1 MDLDQALER
10 YLRHHRASNSS
21 LKTLE
26 YHTYAQRSLR
36 TFLAQ
41 CGHPTTIEELHID
54 HVREWITHRQDK
66 GYAQKTIAT
75 QTRAIKAFTHWLAEE
90 EWLPKDPL
98 ARLKVPRVDIKAKER
113 LTPEEVEK
121 LLGTCDRKALTGARD
136 IAIMVLLFSTAVR
149 AEELCGLRVED
160 IDWKQGMLLV
170 RRGKGGKFRTV
181 PLGVMADK
189 AVDKYLEHPR
199 RKKQCSE
206 FVFLNDEGEALT
218 YYALRHMLKRRG
230 EKVGIHANPHKWRHT
245 AAVQYL
251 RNGGRLE
258 HLKALLGHTDF
269 AITLHYAQVAG
280 VDLTEAHDKADPAR
294 SLKVRV

>member
-21 LKTLE
+21 PKTLE
-26 YHTYAQRSLR
+26 WHRQAQLSLR
-36 TFLAQ
+36 RFLNQ
-41 CGHPTTIEELHID
+41 RGYSTNTEDLHID
-54 HVREWITHRQDK
+54 TVREWITHRQDG
-66 GYAQKTIAT
+66 GYAQKTVAT

-98 ARLKVPRVDIKAKER
+98 ARLKVPRVDIQAKPR
-113 LTPEEVEK
+113 FTPEEVEA
-121 LLGTCDRKALTGARD
+121 LLRTCDRKALTGARD

-160 IDWKQGMLLV
+160 IDWKQGTILV

-181 PLGVMADK
+181 PLGVLADK
-189 AVDKYLEHPR
+189 AVDKYLEHPQ
-199 RKKQCSE
+199 RKKRRSDY
-206 FVFLNDEGEALT
+206 VFLNDEGEPLS
-218 YYALRHMLKRRG
+218 YYALRHLLKRRG
-230 EKVGIHANPHKWRHT
+230 EKAGVHCNPHKWRHT

-269 AITLHYAQVAG
+269 AVTLHYAQVAG
-280 VDLTEAHDKADPAR
+280 VDLTQAHDKADPAR
-294 SLKVRV
+294 VLRVRV